1 MSTPRPLFA
10 WIHPARRALSL
21 IWAAAP
27 GWTVVWAALLLVQG
41 LLPAAVVALTK
52 WVVDGANAVIGS
64 GVSWEAASGLII
76 PATLMGSV
84 ILLQRILGGV
94 NEWVSTGQS
103 EHVNDYVKGLIH
115 EKASAVDFAFY
126 ESSEYHDLLEQVNSQ
141 ASGRTLQLLSN
152 TGSLVQSSV
161 TFVSIAALLVG
172 YAIWIPLALVI
183 SAAPAFLIVLK
194 HNRRYHQWW
203 KDTTSHR
210 RQAQYYDLTLTQAYA
225 AAEIRINKIGGLFS
239 DLYKTTRV
247 ALREGR
253 LKLLRQQVIAR
264 LGAAMIGLVVTA
276 AVMGWVI
283 LRALRGQATVG
294 DLALFYSAFSQGQS
308 LMGTLLQSAG
318 GAYTNTLFLD
328 HLFEF
333 LALETKTSEPD
344 SPARFPDPI
353 QEGIRF
359 EDVTFTYPGS
369 DQPALDGFNLDI
381 PAGKSVAVVGE
392 NGAGKSTFI
401 KLLCRFY
408 DPDQGVLTVDGQ
420 DLRTFSLESIRRRIS
435 VLFQF
440 PMRYQITVRE
450 NISFGDPEAPDTTEA
465 LREAA
470 VAAGADGF
478 IDRLPKTYDT
488 ILGRWFEGGRELS
501 GGEWQRMALAR
512 AFFRRSPIVVLDEPT
527 SFMDSWAEDEWLNR
541 YEQMVKGKTSLVI
554 THRFTTAMRADIIH
568 VMDHGRIIE
577 SGTHDELIALGGRYA
592 SSWSSQMRQTRH
604 VSGDGTD
611 HVADP
616 LPVVGPQHPE

>member
-1 MSTPRPLFA
+1 
-10 WIHPARRALSL
+10 
-21 IWAAAP
+21 
-27 GWTVVWAALLLVQG
+27 VLLLVQG

-52 WVVDGANAVIGS
+52 WVVDGANSVIGS
-64 GVSWEAASGLII
+64 GVSWEAASGLVI
-76 PATLMGSV
+76 PAVLMGSV

-94 NEWVSTGQS
+94 NEWVSTGQA
-103 EHVNDYVKGLIH
+103 EHVNDHVKGLIH

-126 ESSEYHDLLEQVNSQ
+126 ESSEYHDLHDQVNSQ
-141 ASGRTLQLLSN
+141 AGGRTLQLLAN
-152 TGSLVQSSV
+152 TGSLVQATV
-161 TFVSIAALLVG
+161 TFVSIAALLVV
-172 YAIWIPLALVI
+172 YAIWIPLALIV
-183 SAAPAFLIVLK
+183 SATPAFLIVLK

-203 KDTTSHR
+203 KDTTSDR
-210 RQAQYYDLTLTQAYA
+210 RKAQYYDLTLTQAYA
-225 AAEIRINKIGGLFS
+225 AAEVRINKIGGLFG

-247 ALREGR
+247 ALRDGR
-253 LKLLRQQVIAR
+253 LRLLRHQVIAR

-276 AVMGWVI
+276 IVMGWVI

-308 LMGTLLQSAG
+308 LMGTVLQSAG

-333 LALETKTSEPD
+333 LALETTTREPE
-344 SPARFPDPI
+344 SPARYPEPI

-369 DQPALDGFNLDI
+369 DQPALDGFNLEI

-408 DPDQGVLTVDGQ
+408 DPDQGRLTVDGT
-420 DLRTFSLESIRRRIS
+420 DLRRFSIESIRRRIS

-465 LREAA
+465 LHEAA

-478 IDRLPKTYDT
+478 IGRLPKTYDT
-488 ILGRWFEGGRELS
+488 VLGRWFEGGRELS

-512 AFFRRSPIVVLDEPT
+512 AFFRRAPIVVLDEPT
-527 SFMDSWAEDEWLNR
+527 SFMDSWAENEWLNR
-541 YEQMVKGKTSLVI
+541 YEKMVEGKTSLII

-568 VMDHGRIIE
+568 VMEHGRIVE
-577 SGTHDELIALGGRYA
+577 SGSHDELIALGGRYA
-592 SSWSSQMRQTRH
+592 SSWSTQMRQAGQ

-611 HVADP
+611 QMAEP
-616 LPVVGPQHPE
+616 SAVVVPPRGE